1 MRVKDVMTEDVATVS
16 QSTTLK
22 DVAKLMVERGVS
34 GIPVVNSERLVLGVV
49 SEADLIVKAASRPES
64 AGVLGSLFVSDA
76 IDDRHLSATRA
87 CGAMTTPPVTIDV
100 DRSVCQ
106 AARLM
111 VEHGVNRLPVLN
123 DGRLVG
129 IVSRA
134 DLLRTFTRSDTEIL
148 DELRDDVLPNRLWIS
163 PERLEI
169 EVVDGRVTVAG
180 TVMTRTEAEL
190 IEAFAWRLPGV
201 VTVDCSGLLWESDDR
216 AVRAAAAH

>member
-1 MRVKDVMTEDVATVS
+1 
-16 QSTTLK
+16 
-22 DVAKLMVERGVS
+22 
-34 GIPVVNSERLVLGVV
+34 
-49 SEADLIVKAASRPES
+49 
-64 AGVLGSLFVSDA
+64 
-76 IDDRHLSATRA
+76 
-87 CGAMTTPPVTIDV
+87 
-100 DRSVCQ
+100 
-106 AARLM
+106 M

-134 DLLRTFTRSDTEIL
+134 DLLRTFTRSDAEIL

-163 PERLEI
+163 SEGLEI

-201 VTVDCSGLLWESDDR
+201 VTVDCSGLVWESDDR